1 LHDHAV
7 QTRIEKTYSARL
19 VEKKLYIK
27 IPISAVFSGIMAGDG
42 DIGSR
47 MASSHPGAKPPYPP
61 PIDSYV
67 ENLYKD
73 LRQGKFNH
81 LTSAQI
87 KALATELADRVVK
100 IMG

>member
-1 LHDHAV
+1 MPLGVDLLHFIHLMK
-7 QTRIEKTYSARL
+7 QELIRL
-19 VEKKLYIK
+19 
-27 IPISAVFSGIMAGDG
+27 FSGIIAGDG

-61 PIDSYV
+61 PIDQYV

-81 LTSAQI
+81 LTPEQI
-87 KALATELADRVVK
+87 KALATELADRVLK

>member
-1 LHDHAV
+1 MKQEL
-7 QTRIEKTYSARL
+7 
-19 VEKKLYIK
+19 
-27 IPISAVFSGIMAGDG
+27 ISLFSGIIAGDG

-61 PIDSYV
+61 PIDSYA

-73 LRQGKFNH
+73 LKQGKFNH
-81 LTSAQI
+81 LTPAQI
-87 KALATELADRVVK
+87 KALATELADRVFK

>member
-1 LHDHAV
+1 MKHRKWKVHDYDRPPLHPNPMK
-7 QTRIEKTYSARL
+7 QKLIELFT
-19 VEKKLYIK
+19 
-27 IPISAVFSGIMAGDG
+27 GIIAGDG

-81 LTSAQI
+81 LTPEQI
-87 KALATELADRVVK
+87 KALATELADRVLK

>member
-1 LHDHAV
+1 MKQKL
-7 QTRIEKTYSARL
+7 IEL
-19 VEKKLYIK
+19 
-27 IPISAVFSGIMAGDG
+27 FSGIIAGDG

-67 ENLYKD
+67 ENLYKE

-81 LTSAQI
+81 LTPAQT

-100 IMG
+100 TMG

>member
-1 LHDHAV
+1 MKQKL
-7 QTRIEKTYSARL
+7 IEL
-19 VEKKLYIK
+19 
-27 IPISAVFSGIMAGDG
+27 FSGIIAGDG

-47 MASSHPGAKPPYPP
+47 MASSHPGAKLPYPP

-81 LTSAQI
+81 LTPAQI

-100 IMG
+100 ITG

>member
-1 LHDHAV
+1 MKQEL
-7 QTRIEKTYSARL
+7 IRL
-19 VEKKLYIK
+19 
-27 IPISAVFSGIMAGDG
+27 FRGIIAGDG

-73 LRQGKFNH
+73 LRKGKFNH
-81 LTSAQI
+81 LNSEQI
-87 KALATELADRVVK
+87 KALATELADTVLK

>member
-1 LHDHAV
+1 MKQKL
-7 QTRIEKTYSARL
+7 IEL
-19 VEKKLYIK
+19 
-27 IPISAVFSGIMAGDG
+27 FSEIIADDG

-47 MASSHPGAKPPYPP
+47 MVSSHPGVKPPYPP

-81 LTSAQI
+81 LTPAQI

>member
-1 LHDHAV
+1 M
-7 QTRIEKTYSARL
+7 ARVL
-19 VEKKLYIK
+19 SLFSKPEL
-27 IPISAVFSGIMAGDG
+27 ISLFSGIMAGDG

-47 MASSHPGAKPPYPP
+47 MASSHEGAKPPYPP

-81 LTSAQI
+81 LTPAQI
-87 KALATELADRVVK
+87 KVLATELANRIVK